1 MCCGAHLSL
10 WFDHTRIHTHTHMI
24 HWQVDP
30 RSRISI
36 PLQVPAKNEARNEW
50 GTFALEECLKNCNLP
65 FHSNAKS
72 KASACRNIAQL
83 MFWVDCLLFLSVSS
97 CSNSP
102 FLSSMNGN
110 THKPQLSVRVSYFT
124 KRPQST
130 NLPSVSGVP
139 QDGSILPSD
148 PLQGDQTQSV
158 GVWSA
163 RGYINKSLRRKRK
176 IVIYTSSDFYI
187 QSKSIHRKREK
198 RQLRGFSGMLCAL
211 TICSVNQNHCASL
224 QSGARK
230 MRLIDSSRRISST
243 NQRASRKGAG
253 YQGGESANREHRGAE
268 TTRAL
273 W

>member
-1 MCCGAHLSL
+1 MFS
-10 WFDHTRIHTHTHMI
+10 T
-24 HWQVDP
+24 
-30 RSRISI
+30 
-36 PLQVPAKNEARNEW
+36 
-50 GTFALEECLKNCNLP
+50 EECFKNCNLP

-83 MFWVDCLLFLSVSS
+83 MFWVDCLLFLCVSS

-139 QDGSILPSD
+139 QDGSIFPSD

-163 RGYINKSLRRKRK
+163 RECINKSLREK
-176 IVIYTSSDFYI
+176 IYIVYTSPDFFLQY
-187 QSKSIHRKREK
+187 KGIHRKREK
-198 RQLRGFSGMLCAL
+198 RQLRWFSGMLCAQWIRITVPRFRAEHERSVWL
-211 TICSVNQNHCASL
+211 TAQ
-224 QSGARK
+224 
-230 MRLIDSSRRISST
+230 
-243 NQRASRKGAG
+243 
-253 YQGGESANREHRGAE
+253 GESPPPISERQGSGPGTKEEIRPIVIKEGRRLQERYDNIRWFIARSVHCSTGGKVFAWTCTLVLYVLYWERWFAWG
-268 TTRAL
+268 T
-273 W
+273 

>member
-1 MCCGAHLSL
+1 MCRTRVLCSALVSMI
-10 WFDHTRIHTHTHMI
+10 WSHTYTHSHTHMI

-30 RSRISI
+30 RSCISI

-50 GTFALEECLKNCNLP
+50 GTCSLQKNCNLP
-65 FHSNAKS
+65 FHSNARS
-72 KASACRNIAQL
+72 NASACRNIAQL
-83 MFWVDCLLFLSVSS
+83 MFGVDCLLFLGVSS

-110 THKPQLSVRVSYFT
+110 THKPQLSVGVSYFT

-130 NLPSVSGVP
+130 NLPSVPGVP
-139 QDGSILPSD
+139 QDGSIFPSD

-163 RGYINKSLRRKRK
+163 RECINKSLREYKN
-176 IVIYTSSDFYI
+176 VVYTSSDLFPSI
-187 QSKSIHRKREK
+187 QGHPEKKRKATVEMV
-198 RQLRGFSGMLCAL
+198 SWDVV
-211 TICSVNQNHCASL
+211 CSVNQNHCASL

-230 MRLIDSSRRISST
+230 KRLIDSSRRMCST
-243 NQRASRKGAG
+243 NQRASRKWAG
-253 YQGGESANREHRGAE
+253 HQGGDSTNREHGGAE
-268 TTRAL
+268 TPRAL